1 MKNFLLSLVV
11 ACLCLPLRAQTDQ
24 GSMLVGGSA
33 GLDYTVQSAN
43 KVFNASL
50 SPQGGY
56 FLVDNFAVGLRM
68 PLGLQSISSI
78 SSAVPNSDATNKT
91 RTLTYRVGVG
101 PFVRYYFGKSAI
113 RPFVNG
119 GADYQYSRTRVKDS
133 YPAQVRT
140 EREDSYSIFGG
151 AGMAYFISQF
161 VGLETQLGYTYFR
174 SDKLNKYSR
183 LGLTVGLQIY
193 IPRK

>member
-1 MKNFLLSLVV
+1 
-11 ACLCLPLRAQTDQ
+11 
-24 GSMLVGGSA
+24 MLVGGSA
-33 GLDYTVQSAN
+33 GLDYTVRSDD

-56 FLVDNFAVGLRM
+56 FMVDNFAIGVRM
-68 PLGLQSISSI
+68 PLGLQSSI
-78 SSAVPNSDATNKT
+78 SRASPSPDSEIETH
-91 RTLTYRVGVG
+91 TLTYRVGIG

-119 GADYQYSRTRVKDS
+119 GADYQYARTRKKVNS
-133 YPAQVRT
+133 SEEPRI
-140 EREDSYSIFGG
+140 ERQDSYSIFGG

-174 SDKLNKYSR
+174 SGELNKYSS

-193 IPRK
+193 IPQK

>member
-1 MKNFLLSLVV
+1 M

-33 GLDYTVQSAN
+33 GLDYTVQSGNRA
-43 KVFNASL
+43 FNASL

-56 FLVDNFAVGLRM
+56 FVIDNFAMGLRV
-68 PLGLQSISSI
+68 PLGLQSSTSRTANP
-78 SSAVPNSDATNKT
+78 SGGDVESN
-91 RTLTYRVGVG
+91 TLTYRAGIG
-101 PFVRYYFGKSAI
+101 PFLRYYFGKSAI

-119 GADYQYSRTRVKDS
+119 GADYQYSRTREKDDFS
-133 YPAQVRT
+133 
-140 EREDSYSIFGG
+140 ERNRIQRQDSYSIFGG

-174 SDKLNKYSR
+174 STELNKYSR

-193 IPRK
+193 IPQK

>member
-1 MKNFLLSLVV
+1 MKNFILPLVM

-33 GLDYTVQSAN
+33 SLDYTVQSNN

-56 FLVDNFAVGLRM
+56 FVIDNFAVGLRM
-68 PLGLQSISSI
+68 PLGLQSISSKAAA
-78 SSAVPNSDATNKT
+78 SSGSEIESN
-91 RTLTYRVGVG
+91 TLTYRVGIG

-119 GADYQYSRTRVKDS
+119 GADYQYSRTREKDS
-133 YPAQVRT
+133 FSEQRRVQRQ
-140 EREDSYSIFGG
+140 DSYSVFGG

-161 VGLETQLGYTYFR
+161 VGLETQLSYTYFR
-174 SDKLNKYSR
+174 SDELNKYSR

-193 IPRK
+193 IPGK